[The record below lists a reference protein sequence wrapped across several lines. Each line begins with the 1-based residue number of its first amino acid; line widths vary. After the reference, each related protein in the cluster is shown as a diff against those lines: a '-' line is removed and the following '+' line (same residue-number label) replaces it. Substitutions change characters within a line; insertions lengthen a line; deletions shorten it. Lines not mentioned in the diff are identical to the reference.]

1 MRAQGARL
9 DFIISSCLSL
19 ANHRIDSTH
28 RESVRHN
35 PQLVVSTIDIG
46 CEKYQLKLQSQDP
59 AIAEIISAE
68 ERRLREE
75 IVLIASENY
84 ASRAV
89 LEATGSVLTNKYA
102 EGYPGRRYYAGT
114 ENVDAAETLAI
125 ERAKALFPGAE
136 HANVQPHSGSQAN
149 MAAYFAALEPGD
161 RVMGMSLDHGGHLT
175 HGSPVNFSGR
185 IYDFVHYGLDEETE
199 TIDYAAVERI
209 ADELRPKI
217 IVSGS
222 SAYSRTIDFAR
233 FGQIADRVG
242 AIHLADMAHIAGLVA
257 AGAHPSPLQFADIV
271 TSTTHKTLRGPRGAM
286 ALTTKAW
293 ARKYDSAVF
302 PRMQGGPMGH
312 AIAAKAVAYQE
323 AMSADFTK
331 YASNIISNAAALAKA
346 LSEAGMRIVSG
357 GTDNHLMMV
366 DLRGMG
372 VTGAE
377 AETRMRTAGIVANK
391 NMIPFDPNP
400 PRVTSGVRIG
410 VPAVTSRGMETE
422 DMGMIAEFI
431 IESLRVEDG
440 SSHQR
445 ALCERVKEFAS
456 AFPVPGVDA

>member
-1 MRAQGARL
+1 MIPSRTASPTR
-9 DFIISSCLSL
+9 I
-19 ANHRIDSTH
+19 IDSTRKQPH
-28 RESVRHN
+28 AQIPLAANEPAARK
-35 PQLVVSTIDIG
+35 P
-46 CEKYQLKLQSQDP
+46 EKIALNLQSKDP
-59 AIAEIISAE
+59 AIAEIVASE

-114 ENVDAAETLAI
+114 ENLDDAESLAI
-125 ERAKALFPGAE
+125 SRAKELFPGAE
-136 HANVQPHSGSQAN
+136 HANVQPHAGSQAN

-185 IYDFVHYGLDEETE
+185 IYDFVHYGLDESEE
-199 TIDYAAVERI
+199 VIDYDAVERI
-209 ADELRPKI
+209 AKELRPKI
-217 IVSGS
+217 IVSGY
-222 SAYSRTIDFAR
+222 SAYSRTIDFER
-233 FGQIADRVG
+233 FGQIAESIG

-257 AGAHPSPLQFADIV
+257 AGAHPSPVKHAEII

-286 ALTTKAW
+286 ALTTKDW

-312 AIAAKAVAYQE
+312 TIAAKAVAYKE
-323 AMSADFTK
+323 ALSDDFK
-331 YASNIISNAAALAKA
+331 QYARDIVSNASALADA
-346 LSEAGMRIVSG
+346 LVAAGMRIVSG
-357 GTDNHLMMV
+357 GTDNHLMLV
-366 DLRGMG
+366 DMRGVG

-377 AETRMRTAGIVANK
+377 AETKMRSVGIVANK

-400 PRVTSGVRIG
+400 PRVTSGVRVG
-410 VPAVTSRGMETE
+410 VPAITSRGMKTN
-422 DMGMIAEFI
+422 DMATVAELI
-431 IESLRVEDG
+431 VASLHVQDG
-440 SSHQR
+440 TSQQR
-445 ALCERVKEFAS
+445 TLADRVKQFAS
-456 AFPVPGVDA
+456 SFPVPGIDS

>member
-1 MRAQGARL
+1 M
-9 DFIISSCLSL
+9 
-19 ANHRIDSTH
+19 N
-28 RESVRHN
+28 
-35 PQLVVSTIDIG
+35 
-46 CEKYQLKLQSQDP
+46 LQSKDP
-59 AIAEIISAE
+59 RIAEIIAAE

-114 ENVDAAETLAI
+114 ENVDAAESLAI
-125 ERAKALFPGAE
+125 DRAKQLFEGAE

-185 IYDFVHYGLDEETE
+185 IYDFVHYGLDEESE
-199 TIDYAAVERI
+199 MIDYDVVERI
-209 ADELRPKI
+209 ANELKPKI
-217 IVSGS
+217 IVSGY
-222 SAYSRTIDFAR
+222 SAYSRTIDFER
-233 FGQIADRVG
+233 FGQIADSIG
-242 AIHLADMAHIAGLVA
+242 ALHLADMAHLAGLVA
-257 AGAHPSPLQFADIV
+257 TGAHPSPVPHADIV

-312 AIAAKAVAYQE
+312 TIAAKAVAYKE
-323 AMSADFTK
+323 ALSDDFKTYAD
-331 YASNIISNAAALAKA
+331 NIVSNAAALANA
-346 LSEAGMRIVSG
+346 LSSSGMRIVSG
-357 GTDNHLMMV
+357 GTDNHLMLV
-366 DLRGMG
+366 DMRGIG

-377 AETRMRTAGIVANK
+377 AETKMRSVGIVANK
-391 NMIPFDPNP
+391 NMVPFDPNP
-400 PRVTSGVRIG
+400 PRVTSGVRVG
-410 VPAVTSRGMETE
+410 VPAVTSRGMGTDDMET
-422 DMGMIAEFI
+422 IAELI
-431 IESLRVEDG
+431 VESLQVEDG
-440 SSHQR
+440 STQQR
-445 ALCERVKEFAS
+445 ALGQRVKEFAEGF
-456 AFPVPGVDA
+456 AVPGIDS

>member
-1 MRAQGARL
+1 MIPSRTASPTR
-9 DFIISSCLSL
+9 I
-19 ANHRIDSTH
+19 IDSTRKQPH
-28 RESVRHN
+28 AHIRLAANEPAARK
-35 PQLVVSTIDIG
+35 P
-46 CEKYQLKLQSQDP
+46 EKIALNLQSKDP
-59 AIAEIISAE
+59 AIAEIIASE

-114 ENVDAAETLAI
+114 ENLDDAESLAI
-125 ERAKALFPGAE
+125 SRAKELFPGAE
-136 HANVQPHSGSQAN
+136 HANVQPHAGSQAN

-185 IYDFVHYGLDEETE
+185 IYDFVHYGLDESEE
-199 TIDYAAVERI
+199 VIDYDVVERI
-209 ADELRPKI
+209 AKELRPKI
-217 IVSGS
+217 IVSGY
-222 SAYSRTIDFAR
+222 SAYSRTINFER
-233 FGQIADRVG
+233 FGQIAESIG

-257 AGAHPSPLQFADIV
+257 AGAHPSPVKHAEII

-286 ALTTKAW
+286 ALTTKDW

-312 AIAAKAVAYQE
+312 TIAAKAVAYKE
-323 AMSADFTK
+323 ALSDDFK
-331 YASNIISNAAALAKA
+331 QYARDIVSNASALADA
-346 LSEAGMRIVSG
+346 LVAAGMRIVSG
-357 GTDNHLMMV
+357 GTDNHLMLV
-366 DLRGMG
+366 DMRGVG

-377 AETRMRTAGIVANK
+377 AETKMRNVGIVANK

-400 PRVTSGVRIG
+400 PRVTSGVRVG
-410 VPAVTSRGMETE
+410 VPAITSRGMKTD
-422 DMGMIAEFI
+422 DMATVAELI
-431 IESLRVEDG
+431 VESLRVQDG
-440 SSHQR
+440 TSQQR
-445 ALCERVKEFAS
+445 TLADRVKQFAS
-456 AFPVPGVDA
+456 SFPVPGIDS